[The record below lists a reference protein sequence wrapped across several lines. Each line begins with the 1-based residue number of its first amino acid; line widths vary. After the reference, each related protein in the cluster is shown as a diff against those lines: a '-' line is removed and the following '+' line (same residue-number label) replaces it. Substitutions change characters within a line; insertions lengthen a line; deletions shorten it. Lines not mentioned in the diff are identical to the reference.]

1 MLRNVLQ
8 TDLEKSFTKQKLVFK
23 EGWMDKFDYLIVYS
37 FFGLIVGF
45 CISTI
50 KDDFFYETDKFT
62 FLTVYGLLTL
72 FSLYIIYRKATEKH
86 LIRIKTEYNAQENVK
101 VLMNLVDKQELGIY
115 YKSTNFLIFT
125 DPIDLYPGHN
135 SYMIFLVTNNLIL
148 FTILHD
154 GQPIFPSLVL
164 HLFIKRDIIKLLK
177 KSNPI

>member
-8 TDLEKSFTKQKLVFK
+8 TDLEKSFAKQKLVFK
-23 EGWMDKFDYLIVYS
+23 EGWMDKYDYLIVYS
-37 FFGLIVGF
+37 IFGLIAGF

-86 LIRIKTEYNAQENVK
+86 LIRIKTEYTAQENVK
-101 VLMNLVDKQELGIY
+101 VLMNLAHKQELGIY
-115 YKSTNFLIFT
+115 YKSNNFLIFNN
-125 DPIDLYPGHN
+125 PIDLNPGQN

-154 GQPIFPSLVL
+154 RQPIFPSLVL
-164 HLFIKRDIIKLLK
+164 HLFIKRDIGKLLK